1 MSKYELALDYAAKK
15 HSGKYRKGIPKK
27 PYIIHPVNVSKLIE
41 KYMGDDE
48 NIEDLKVVGLLHD
61 TIEDTDATY
70 EEEVSLFGRYVAD
83 IVISLSS
90 DKKMQKEL
98 GKDVYLSQKMCEMDD
113 TTLAIKLCD
122 RLDNVTGLNIV
133 DKEFNAKYIRETTYI
148 INQLLLSRKLND
160 IQLRIINDITN
171 TIKIVSMD
179 DPMIIKPRKYIMNAQ
194 K

>member
-1 MSKYELALDYAAKK
+1 
-15 HSGKYRKGIPKK
+15 
-27 PYIIHPVNVSKLIE
+27 
-41 KYMGDDE
+41 MGDDE

-148 INQLLLSRKLND
+148 INQLLLCRKLND